1 MGLMGVKGTSLF
13 LFHVGSRRGRPD
25 LPMQRQV
32 LEETDHLAVAVS
44 TFFVPGT
51 PLEANIIF

>member
-1 MGLMGVKGTSLF
+1 MGVKGTSLF
-13 LFHVGSRRGRPD
+13 LFRVGSRRGRPD

-32 LEETDHLAVAVS
+32 LEETDHLVVAVS